1 MDHPGNPPLLWL
13 LSSPAG
19 INKNAPTAAI
29 NEAIAAAISAKP
41 TEYVTSHPPIT
52 EPNGNPDMLRQIETV
67 STRPR
72 HWGLRAP
79 LPQGEQSDVG
89 GPFKQAYNHKPG
101 S

>member
-52 EPNGNPDMLRQIETV
+52 EPNGKPD
-67 STRPR
+67 TRYR
-72 HWGLRAP
+72 
-79 LPQGEQSDVG
+79 
-89 GPFKQAYNHKPG
+89 
-101 S
+101 